1 MGLEPGLP
9 RQCPTLLKWDG
20 KRAHSSVPPAHRGGS
35 FRRIYWTAADNTS
48 PPPLGEDEGITQEGI
63 EVSLSLAFPVPFILV
78 VCMWSPFSTSFT
90 SPFFFLASLFS
101 FPLFFLASSS
111 LSSFQSSSPSL
122 SDLHNHKISCVP
134 YVTCIVA
141 HQQNFSHTWTH
152 GYTYSPKSSYS
163 LMTPTWTWQ
172 GNSSAWT

>member
-1 MGLEPGLP
+1 MSCSPQVRWKKSPLQCAPCTQGWQFQANILNSS
-9 RQCPTLLKWDG
+9 RQHKSSSSGRRWRNYTRRYRSKLVPCFSCSFHT
-20 KRAHSSVPPAHRGGS
+20 SSVYVVPLLHLIHVS
-35 FRRIYWTAADNTS
+35 FFLSR
-48 PPPLGEDEGITQEGI
+48 
-63 EVSLSLAFPVPFILV
+63 LSLFI
-78 VCMWSPFSTSFT
+78 SS
-90 SPFFFLASLFS
+90 FFLS
-101 FPLFFLASSS
+101 FFLASSS